1 MMNNNYNDVATMFD
15 DMDAMMVELPVL
27 REGNM
32 KLNEAMGPSNPAITK
47 IYKAKQELGSAWA
60 ILGKQAKKEKDNFLK
75 MQVDNFGKILD
86 KLGDVYDDIQDHVDA
101 NLTKKKPT
109 SRFK

>member
-1 MMNNNYNDVATMFD
+1 MSDDYNEIAGMFD
-15 DMDAMMVELPVL
+15 DMDAMLVELPLL

-32 KLNEAMGPSNPAITK
+32 KLNEGMGPSHPAITK

-60 ILGKQAKKEKDNFLK
+60 TLERQAKKEKDNFLK

-86 KLGDVYDDIQDHVDA
+86 ELGDVYDDIQDHVDA
-101 NLTKKKPT
+101 HLTKKKSI